1 MAEVKR
7 YYYKSKDGKGF
18 LNLKSPLTENVE
30 NYDEIT
36 KEEFDA
42 LTYHEPVAPHE
53 PTPEEIHNRE
63 CDVLIGQHKAFLSD
77 TDYVVLKIAEA
88 LANKDT
94 ALVAS
99 LKEEYADVLEQRTV
113 ARSEINRLQGEIV
126 PIGDAPV
133 YDPTPDNV
141 EEIPESPSTPETEES
156 IEEPVDGGET
166 VPNE

>member
-7 YYYKSKDGKGF
+7 YYYKSKEGRGF
-18 LNLKSPLTENVE
+18 LNLKSPLSEDELV

-42 LTYHEPVAPHE
+42 LTYHEPVAPRE
-53 PTPEEIHNRE
+53 PTAEEIHNRE
-63 CDVLIGQHKAFLSD
+63 CDVLIGQHKDFLRE

-88 LANKDT
+88 LADKDT
-94 ALVAS
+94 ALVTS
-99 LKEEYADVLEQRTV
+99 LKEEYADVLAQRTV

-133 YDPTPDNV
+133 SDPV
-141 EEIPESPSTPETEES
+141 V
-156 IEEPVDGGET
+156 EEPVEEPVSGET
-166 VPNE
+166 EPNE